1 MFCIRFDRKNGTI
14 RLDIGSMP
22 TIRQASDTELA
33 AYYEAG
39 VGQ

>member
-1 MFCIRFDRKNGTI
+1 MFWFRFDRKNGTI
-14 RLDIGSMP
+14 RIDIGLMP

-39 VGQ
+39 DGQ